1 MSPICAI
8 CLLVFVTFWLLPQ
21 KFENRSTVVLSSE
34 KELWH
39 SLCINDMSEESD
51 DDSDP
56 NTLIIH
62 KLPWRSLGNYN
73 INDFLQLLSLFRIVS
88 IY

>member
-1 MSPICAI
+1 
-8 CLLVFVTFWLLPQ
+8 
-21 KFENRSTVVLSSE
+21 
-34 KELWH
+34 
-39 SLCINDMSEESD
+39 MSEESD